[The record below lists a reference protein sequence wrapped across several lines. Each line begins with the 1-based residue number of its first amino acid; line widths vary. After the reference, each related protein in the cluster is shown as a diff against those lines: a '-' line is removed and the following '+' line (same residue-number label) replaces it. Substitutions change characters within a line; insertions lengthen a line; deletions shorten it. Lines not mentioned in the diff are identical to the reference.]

1 MLPVAPKVRGK
12 KYHGQPVVCHD
23 RENWDNVV
31 IWERQE
37 KKGGEGGAKG
47 GRRTTQAHQHIM
59 YTPSTWN
66 ITPPPLPTVALTEKK
81 LSKSEKGHQD
91 CKQLNV
97 NSTYLWRATKSAVTE
112 MSNSIS
118 LKRGSK
124 CESRSVSLFRY
135 MEAPRVHH
143 SSHLTLQQAE
153 N

>member
-12 KYHGQPVVCHD
+12 KYHGQPVVYHD

-81 LSKSEKGHQD
+81 LSKSEKGQ
-91 CKQLNV
+91 
-97 NSTYLWRATKSAVTE
+97 
-112 MSNSIS
+112 
-118 LKRGSK
+118 
-124 CESRSVSLFRY
+124 
-135 MEAPRVHH
+135 
-143 SSHLTLQQAE
+143 
-153 N
+153 